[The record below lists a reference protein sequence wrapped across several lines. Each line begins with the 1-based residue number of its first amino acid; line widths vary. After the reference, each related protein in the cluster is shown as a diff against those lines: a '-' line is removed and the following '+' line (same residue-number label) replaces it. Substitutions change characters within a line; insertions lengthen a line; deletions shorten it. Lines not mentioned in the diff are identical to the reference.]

1 MIKFLSVFLLIFP
14 LSLSAQSKYWVFFK
28 EKESGSFDSDL
39 QSQFSERAIQ
49 KRIQSG
55 RGFDWYDR
63 PVSKSNLNL
72 IQSAGL
78 QIVMVSRW
86 LNAVTVLAEPGQLA
100 ALGENPAVLKIDPVK
115 KLKPGIRNPAISVEF
130 QKKTSVSSDPFY
142 GESISQLSLTHLTE
156 LHQLG
161 ITGRGIVTG
170 MLDAGTKW
178 RTQSALKSINV
189 LAEYDFVEKDTDA
202 SGDDSHG
209 TAVLSLMGAYEPGT
223 AIGGAYGSGFLIAKT
238 EYSPTETPV
247 EEDNW
252 VAGIEW
258 MDQMGADVVN
268 SSLGYSSFDDGSGY
282 FYSNGDFDGQTAKC
296 TQAADIA
303 VSQKGIA
310 VFISAGNEGSSKL
323 GTLLAPSD
331 GFYVFSSGAADVNGD
346 LAGFSS
352 TGPTNDGRIKPD
364 GLSFGVLNW
373 VAKPSS
379 KTDPAG
385 YFAYGSGTSYA
396 SPLSAS
402 AGALILSVYPELTPG
417 ELSNALRKTAE
428 NAANPDNRRGYG
440 ILNARAALFQ
450 IGPAVSNLFS
460 VSSDGNQTEFKGQI
474 LWDTAIDPE
483 STSLFVYKNSALLA
497 SSSGSSISGN
507 SISFVIPQ
515 NFSSSDTLQ
524 FEIKGQTTTG
534 RTFSWPR
541 NPEFKRSWI
550 TQKEVTEA
558 SNLRRSGK
566 NASSIGSD
574 YSIPGTFTVSAPY
587 PNPFNPETRAIVFSE
602 RAMEYTLTVY
612 SILGQEIEKRAGM
625 LMAGT
630 NYLVWNPGNS
640 HQPVS
645 SGVYLIT
652 VSAGNEKKTVRAVYT
667 R

>member
-1 MIKFLSVFLLIFP
+1 MMKLLSAFLLIIP
-14 LSLSAQSKYWVFFK
+14 VTLSAQTKYWVFFK
-28 EKESGSFDSDL
+28 EKESGFVNSAS
-39 QSQFSERAIQ
+39 QTQFSDRAVQ
-49 KRIQSG
+49 KRILSG
-55 RGFDWYDR
+55 KGFDWYDK
-63 PVSKSNLNL
+63 PVSEQNLNL
-72 IQSAGL
+72 IHSAGL
-78 QIVMVSRW
+78 PVVVVSRW
-86 LNAVTVLAEPGQLA
+86 LNAVTVLAEPSQLA
-100 ALGENPAVLKIDPVK
+100 ELGKNSAVLKIEPVK
-115 KLKPGIRNPAISVEF
+115 KLKPGIRNPVMSAGF
-130 QKKTSVSSDPFY
+130 QKKTSATSDPFY

-178 RTQSALKSINV
+178 RTQSALKSIDV

-238 EYSPTETPV
+238 EYSPTETPA

-379 KTDPAG
+379 KNDPAG

-417 ELSNALRKTAE
+417 ELSDALRKTAE
-428 NAANPDNRRGYG
+428 NAASPDNRLGYG

-460 VSSDGNQTEFKGQI
+460 VSAAGNQTEFKGQI
-474 LWDTAIDPE
+474 SWDAAIDPE
-483 STSLFVYKNSALLA
+483 TTSLFVYKNSDLLA
-497 SSSGSSISGN
+497 SSSGSVISGN
-507 SISFVIPQ
+507 AVSFVIPQ
-515 NFSSSDTLQ
+515 TFSSLDTLQ
-524 FEIKGQTTTG
+524 FEIKGKTTSGKVFT
-534 RTFSWPR
+534 WPR
-541 NPEFKRSWI
+541 NPDFKRSWI
-550 TQKEVTEA
+550 TGKEVTEA

-574 YSIPGTFTVSAPY
+574 YSVPGTFSVSAPY

-612 SILGQEIEKRAGM
+612 SILGQEVEKRTGR

-640 HQPVS
+640 RQPVS